1 MNTKM
6 IRSTTLA
13 LVAALSLTAV
23 ALPGTALAAKS
34 AKVKVTLK
42 SNGGDFSGRVKSK
55 SADCIAERQVVVYEQ
70 AGSKPKPATDEIYS
84 SDTSE
89 QDGSWSLGN
98 NRASGATFYAYVA
111 KIQGCKAATSKSVT
125 EPEDPFADEDL

>member
-42 SNGGDFSGRVKSK
+42 SNGGDFSGKVKSK
-55 SADCIAERQVVVYEQ
+55 SAVCIAERDVVVYIQ
-70 AGSKPKPATDEIYS
+70 DGNRPNPTTDEEYS
-84 SDTSE
+84 SDTSGT
-89 QDGSWSLGN
+89 DGSWSLGN
-98 NRASGATFYAYVA
+98 NRASGATFYARVA
-111 KIQGCKAATSKSVT
+111 KSPGCKAATSKSVT